1 MANWTCQIDE
11 WVRNDECDAG
21 FLIYEDQKMVGAWLG
36 IEPAEGRGSYQEKNA
51 SSSAWLQPP
60 MSQG

>member
-21 FLIYEDQKMVGAWLG
+21 FLIYEDQKMVGHVLR
-36 IEPAEGRGSYQEKNA
+36 IEPAGGRRSYEEKNA
-51 SSSAWLQPP
+51 ST
-60 MSQG
+60 